1 MYTPRKKEDIQ
12 RHNIFKTQWM
22 VNPQVCDLIIN
33 SASSKNIVSKTMVDQ
48 LQLSTQP
55 HPSLYCIRWIKD
67 VSEMKVTE
75 QCRIHFSIGKYN
87 E

>member
-12 RHNIFKTQWM
+12 QHNIFKTQWM
-22 VNPQVCDLIIN
+22 VNQQVCDLIIN
-33 SASSKNIVSKTMVDQ
+33 NGSSKNIVSKTMVDK

-55 HPSLYCIRWIKD
+55 HPSLYRIRWIKD

-87 E
+87 K